1 MSALFQRYL
10 VMRLLIGST
19 VILACL
25 LQAACSMPN
34 FRLPRLHKV
43 AIQQGNVITQRM
55 IDQLK
60 PGLTRE
66 QVTFIMGEPISRNS
80 FDDSRWDYL
89 YLIEVPGEY
98 LERKRL
104 SIYFD
109 GDIVT
114 HFDGDYSPT
123 AITTPDVP
131 ETISEP
137 NADKKG

>member
-89 YLIEVPGEY
+89 YSIEVPGEY

>member
-1 MSALFQRYL
+1 MSALLQRYL
-10 VMRLLIGST
+10 DMRLLIGST

-89 YLIEVPGEY
+89 YSIEVPGEY

>member
-1 MSALFQRYL
+1 
-10 VMRLLIGST
+10 
-19 VILACL
+19 
-25 LQAACSMPN
+25 MPN

-66 QVTFIMGEPISRNS
+66 QVTFIMGEPISRNT

-89 YLIEVPGEY
+89 YSVEVPGEY

-114 HFDGDYSPT
+114 RFDGDYSPT
-123 AITTPDVP
+123 VITAPDVP

-137 NADKKG
+137 NEDRKP

>member
-1 MSALFQRYL
+1 
-10 VMRLLIGST
+10 MRLLIGSA

-25 LQAACSMPN
+25 LQAACSMPS

-89 YLIEVPGEY
+89 YSIEVPGEY

-123 AITTPDVP
+123 AITAPDVP
-131 ETISEP
+131 ESISEP
-137 NADKKG
+137 NEDKKG

>member
-89 YLIEVPGEY
+89 YSIEVPGEY

-123 AITTPDVP
+123 AITAPDVP

-137 NADKKG
+137 NDDKKG